1 MEGLKSA
8 SLDPFYVEEWFEKL
22 PKALIGIHCGLSG
35 ISVLDIDYKED
46 EDGNVVVDGF
56 DAIEKE
62 WLDIPATY
70 SYSSLSG
77 KGQHLFYLAPEG
89 SNLPPKAAYRKMKGV
104 DRRSGESYVVFQGSE
119 LPKKSDLAEAPEW
132 FNDTTTVRTEAN
144 FDGSVKD
151 WYESL
156 ESGEASSQVRRA
168 MERAQNRFD
177 SQGKDLSHSDIIELQ
192 YEAIRLGAERHGGV
206 QELLA
211 MIEDLATSRE
221 GDHSRNP
228 DNWAYEFQEGLVSG
242 IAKAGDTIDLA
253 KNLPPFT
260 IELIPAD
267 APARLF
273 SETPLEASD
282 IRSLITVLQR
292 SEADDLT
299 LLSVLWN
306 AASTREVVRD
316 WGMEFTYGV
325 LTKNRA
331 TPAPVTENPALVEA
345 QAPSSQTFLTQ
356 EEQEIVNAH
365 PTFIDDYLAAAHQ
378 ARGFSNP
385 AYDIPAAW
393 TLLNLVYGTR
403 AFIPQSKKLEL
414 NLWFT
419 MLGESGTGKSTAL
432 EFYHHIA
439 NAYTSGQET
448 RYQISA
454 NSSPDGVEVSLLERD
469 NLPSVIYAD
478 EASGWL
484 KNIAKKDWMASLTDR
499 LSEWYDGGVYGSNN
513 LARKEYRGKSA
524 HTSLGMLMAATP
536 DLFTK
541 LLMSE
546 MFEQGFYARVNWTW
560 ADPAPEEDESRYYM
574 DFVDFSEEVQIPDSA
589 LSVIGHMVSLREAL
603 PDHVV
608 RMGVGE
614 GVQARL
620 AKAGKMMADIAA
632 EYDEKNSGVTS
643 PSARRTGPQTAW
655 KCAALL
661 ALSDGRD
668 TIQMHDALTALTYVE
683 SWFWTLFRVVEAA
696 GNGEFNRDVDEIE
709 KYVASLP
716 SGVNRRTLLHRFRN
730 KIVRSPREL
739 DDRVDFLVSSGRIN
753 TQTKD
758 GVTKY
763 IINGT
768 KQKENDLGYAD

>member
-1 MEGLKSA
+1 M
-8 SLDPFYVEEWFEKL
+8 EEWFEKF
-22 PKALIGIHCGLSG
+22 PKALIGIHCGMSG
-35 ISVLDIDYKED
+35 VSVLDIDYKED

-144 FDGSVKD
+144 FDGSVKE

-192 YEAIRLGAERHGGV
+192 YEAIRLGAERHAGV

-211 MIEDLATSRE
+211 LIEDLATSRE

-228 DNWAYEFQEGLVSG
+228 DDWAYEFQEGLVSG

-273 SETPLEASD
+273 GETALEASD

-292 SEADDLT
+292 SETDDLT

-331 TPAPVTENPALVEA
+331 TPAPVTENPALIAVET
-345 QAPSSQTFLTQ
+345 PVSQTFLTQ
-356 EEQEIVNAH
+356 EEQEIVKAH
-365 PTFIDDYLAAAHQ
+365 PTFIDDYLAAVESAN
-378 ARGFSNP
+378 GFVNP
-385 AYDIPAAW
+385 AYSVPAAW

-403 AFIPQSKKLEL
+403 AFIPHAMKLEM
-414 NLWFT
+414 NTWYIC
-419 MLGESGTGKSTAL
+419 LGDSGSGKSSNMQ
-432 EFYHHIA
+432 FYNHVA
-439 NAYTSGQET
+439 DAFTTGQET
-448 RYQISA
+448 RYRVSA
-454 NSSPDGVEVSLLERD
+454 NTSPEGMEMALLKRDGK
-469 NLPSVIYAD
+469 PSVLYTD

-484 KNIAKKDWMASLTDR
+484 KDINKKDYMARNTDV
-499 LSEWYDGGVYGSNN
+499 LSEWYDGHVYGSDN
-513 LARKEYRGKSA
+513 LSRKEFIGKVA
-524 HTSLGMLMAATP
+524 HTSLGMLLIATP
-536 DLFTK
+536 EQFTK
-541 LLMSE
+541 LLQTD
-546 MFEQGFYARVNWTW
+546 MFEQGFLARVNWTW
-560 ADPAPEEDESRYYM
+560 TDVTSADDEDRYDM
-574 DFVDFSEEVQIPDSA
+574 KMVDYSEEIQMPDSA
-589 LSVIGHMVSLREAL
+589 LSVLGHLVSLREAL
-603 PDHVV
+603 PDHII
-608 RMGVGE
+608 RMDAAPGVS
-614 GVQARL
+614 RRI

-763 IINGT
+763 TINGVP
-768 KQKENDLGYAD
+768 K